1 MEQRTIKRSLILP
14 LISISLIEYIYNRWD
29 AKGLSGHS
37 KIIFDALDNLVR
49 EIATKYLQQEG
60 RDIINNLQDIVSRH

>member
-1 MEQRTIKRSLILP
+1 LN
-14 LISISLIEYIYNRWD
+14 IYNRWD

-37 KIIFDALDNLVR
+37 KIIFDALNNLVR

-60 RDIINNLQDIVSRH
+60 LDIINNLQDIVSRHL